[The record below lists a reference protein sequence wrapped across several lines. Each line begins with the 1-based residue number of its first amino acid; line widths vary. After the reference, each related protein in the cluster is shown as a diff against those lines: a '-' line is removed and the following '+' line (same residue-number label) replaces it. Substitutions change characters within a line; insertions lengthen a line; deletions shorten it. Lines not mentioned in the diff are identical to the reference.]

1 MIGGGKNIFSKTIW
15 NMYRKNM
22 FDFKIFKFIQQVFSW
37 KTLVS

>member
-15 NMYRKNM
+15 NTRRKNM